1 MNRLGFS
8 FLAIAALA
16 FTSAA
21 QSANQQYR
29 SGQDQDHSRPA
40 QQTKSSPSTSKQSG
54 AQGAASTSASGS
66 ANASANAGGTSAG
79 LSSGTTINTELQTT
93 LDARKCHPGQRV
105 VAKTTQDVKEDGHV
119 VLRKGTQLIGH
130 VTEAQART
138 KANAESSVGIV
149 FDQAVMKKGE
159 EVPFHATIQALAAAQ
174 STSAASLDNDMMEP
188 SEPSM
193 GSGGGAM
200 GGGAM
205 GGASRGI
212 AGGAGS
218 AVSSTAG
225 AAGNVA
231 GSVPQTANGAVGA
244 TSGTAASAGGNL
256 RGLNA
261 AGQLTSASS
270 GVIGMNDMN
279 LTSAAANS
287 TQGSVVTSAKR
298 NVHLSSGTQMLLR
311 VNGN

>member
-1 MNRLGFS
+1 MKRLGFS
-8 FLAIAALA
+8 FLAVVALA

-29 SGQDQDHSRPA
+29 SSQDQDHSRPA
-40 QQTKSSPSTSKQSG
+40 RQTKSSPSTTKQSG
-54 AQGAASTSASGS
+54 AQGAASASASGS
-66 ANASANAGGTSAG
+66 ANASANDGGTSAG

-93 LDARKCHPGQRV
+93 LDARKCHPGERV

-119 VLRKGTQLIGH
+119 ILRKGTQLIGH

-149 FDQAVMKKGE
+149 FDEAVMKKGQ

-188 SEPSM
+188 SGAPM

-200 GGGAM
+200 GGGM
-205 GGASRGI
+205 

-218 AVSSTAG
+218 AVGSAAG
-225 AAGNVA
+225 ATRGMAG
-231 GSVPQTANGAVGA
+231 GLPQTASGAVGA
-244 TSGTAASAGGNL
+244 TSATAASAGGNL

>member
-1 MNRLGFS
+1 MNGLGLS
-8 FLAIAALA
+8 FLFVVALA
-16 FTSAA
+16 FTSAT

-29 SGQDQDHSRPA
+29 SSQDQDHSRPA
-40 QQTKSSPSTSKQSG
+40 QQTKSSPSTSNQSG
-54 AQGAASTSASGS
+54 AQGAASASASGS
-66 ANASANAGGTSAG
+66 AAASANAEGTSAG

-93 LDARKCHPGQRV
+93 LDARKCHPGERV
-105 VAKTTQDVKEDGHV
+105 VAKTTQDVKDDGHV
-119 VLRKGTQLIGH
+119 VLRRGTQLIGH

-149 FDQAVMKKGE
+149 FDEAVMKKGQ

-188 SEPSM
+188 SGAPM

-200 GGGAM
+200 GGGM
-205 GGASRGI
+205 T
-212 AGGAGS
+212 GGAGS
-218 AVSSTAG
+218 AVGSTAG
-225 AAGNVA
+225 ATRGMTGNL
-231 GSVPQTANGAVGA
+231 PQTAGGAVGA
-244 TSGTAASAGGNL
+244 TSATAASAGGNL

-270 GVIGMNDMN
+270 GVIGMNGMN

-287 TQGSVVTSAKR
+287 TEGSVVTSAKR

>member
-1 MNRLGFS
+1 MGKLGFS
-8 FLAIAALA
+8 FLLVAAMALTA
-16 FTSAA
+16 GA
-21 QSANQQYR
+21 QSADQQYR
-29 SGQDQDHSRPA
+29 SNDRQQEQS
-40 QQTKSSPSTSKQSG
+40 QQTKTAQSNDKQSG
-54 AQGAASTSASGS
+54 VQSAASASASGS

-79 LSSGTTINTELQTT
+79 VSSGMTINTELQTT

-149 FDQAVMKKGE
+149 FDEAVTKKGE

-188 SEPSM
+188 SGAPM

-200 GGGAM
+200 GGGSM
-205 GGASRGI
+205 GGGVV
-212 AGGAGS
+212 GGAGS
-218 AVSSTAG
+218 AVGSAAG
-225 AAGNVA
+225 ATRGMAG
-231 GSVPQTANGAVGA
+231 GLPQTAGGAVGA
-244 TSGTAASAGGNL
+244 TSATAASAGGNL

-261 AGQLTSASS
+261 AGQLTSTSS
-270 GVIGMNDMN
+270 GVIGMNGMN

-287 TQGSVVTSAKR
+287 TQGSVITSAKR

-311 VNGN
+311 VSGN

>member
-1 MNRLGFS
+1 MNRLGLS
-8 FLAIAALA
+8 FLFVVALA

-29 SGQDQDHSRPA
+29 SSQDQDHSRPA
-40 QQTKSSPSTSKQSG
+40 QPAKSSPSTSKQSG
-54 AQGAASTSASGS
+54 AQGAASASASGS
-66 ANASANAGGTSAG
+66 ANASASDGGTSAD
-79 LSSGTTINTELQTT
+79 LSSGTTINTELRTT

-149 FDQAVMKKGE
+149 FDEAVMKKGQ

-188 SEPSM
+188 SGAPM
-193 GSGGGAM
+193 GSGGGAVA
-200 GGGAM
+200 GGM
-205 GGASRGI
+205 

-218 AVSSTAG
+218 AVGSAAG
-225 AAGNVA
+225 ATRGMAG
-231 GSVPQTANGAVGA
+231 VPQTASGAVGA
-244 TSGTAASAGGNL
+244 TSATAASAGGNL

-261 AGQLTSASS
+261 AGQLMSASS

-287 TQGSVVTSAKR
+287 TEGSVVTSAKR

>member
-1 MNRLGFS
+1 MGKLGFS
-8 FLAIAALA
+8 FLLVAAMALTA
-16 FTSAA
+16 GA
-21 QSANQQYR
+21 QSADQQYR
-29 SGQDQDHSRPA
+29 SNDRQQEQS
-40 QQTKSSPSTSKQSG
+40 QQTKTAQSNDKQSG
-54 AQGAASTSASGS
+54 VQSAASASASGS

-79 LSSGTTINTELQTT
+79 VSSGMTINTELQTT

-138 KANAESSVGIV
+138 KANAQSSVGIV
-149 FDQAVMKKGE
+149 FDEAVTKKGE

-188 SEPSM
+188 SGAPM
-193 GSGGGAM
+193 GSGGGSM
-200 GGGAM
+200 GGGVV
-205 GGASRGI
+205 
-212 AGGAGS
+212 GGAGS
-218 AVSSTAG
+218 PVTSAAG
-225 AAGNVA
+225 ATRGMAGN
-231 GSVPQTANGAVGA
+231 VPQTANGAIGA
-244 TSGTAASAGGNL
+244 TSATAASAGGNL

-270 GVIGMNDMN
+270 GVIGMNGMN
-279 LTSAAANS
+279 LRSAAANS

>member
-1 MNRLGFS
+1 MGKLGFS
-8 FLAIAALA
+8 FLLVATMALTA
-16 FTSAA
+16 GA
-21 QSANQQYR
+21 QSANEQYR
-29 SGQDQDHSRPA
+29 PNDRQQAQSR
-40 QQTKSSPSTSKQSG
+40 QTKAAQSNDKQSG
-54 AQGAASTSASGS
+54 VQASASDS

-105 VAKTTQDVKEDGHV
+105 VAKTTQDVKQDGHV

-149 FDQAVMKKGE
+149 FDEAVMKKGQ
-159 EVPFHATIQALAAAQ
+159 EVPFHAAIQALAAAQ

-188 SEPSM
+188 SGAPM
-193 GSGGGAM
+193 GPGGGAM
-200 GGGAM
+200 GGGVV
-205 GGASRGI
+205 GGGVM
-212 AGGAGS
+212 GGAGS
-218 AVSSTAG
+218 AVGSAAG
-225 AAGNVA
+225 ATRGMAAGL
-231 GSVPQTANGAVGA
+231 PQTANGAVGA
-244 TSGTAASAGGNL
+244 TSATEASARGNL

>member
-1 MNRLGFS
+1 MNRLGLS
-8 FLAIAALA
+8 FLLVAAMALTA
-16 FTSAA
+16 GA
-21 QSANQQYR
+21 QSADQRYR
-29 SGQDQDHSRPA
+29 SSDRQQAQA
-40 QQTKSSPSTSKQSG
+40 QQTKSSPSTSKQNG
-54 AQGAASTSASGS
+54 AQGAASASASGS
-66 ANASANAGGTSAG
+66 ANASANAGGTSAN

-149 FDQAVMKKGE
+149 FDEAVMKKGQ

-174 STSAASLDNDMMEP
+174 SSSAASLDNDMMEP
-188 SEPSM
+188 SGAPM

-200 GGGAM
+200 GGGSM
-205 GGASRGI
+205 GGGVV
-212 AGGAGS
+212 GGAGS
-218 AVSSTAG
+218 AVGSAAG
-225 AAGNVA
+225 ATRGMAG
-231 GSVPQTANGAVGA
+231 GLPQTAGGAVGA
-244 TSGTAASAGGNL
+244 TSATAASAGGNL

-261 AGQLTSASS
+261 AGQLTSTSS
-270 GVIGMNDMN
+270 GVIGMNGMN

-287 TQGSVVTSAKR
+287 TQGSVITSAKR

-311 VNGN
+311 VSGN

>member
-8 FLAIAALA
+8 FLLVAAMALTA
-16 FTSAA
+16 GA
-21 QSANQQYR
+21 QSTNQQYR
-29 SGQDQDHSRPA
+29 SNDHQQARSQQAKPA
-40 QQTKSSPSTSKQSG
+40 QSNGQQSG
-54 AQGAASTSASGS
+54 AQGAASASASGS

-119 VLRKGTQLIGH
+119 VLRKGTRLIGH

-149 FDQAVMKKGE
+149 FDEAVMKKGQ

-174 STSAASLDNDMMEP
+174 STSATSLDSDMMEP
-188 SEPSM
+188 SGAPM

-200 GGGAM
+200 GGGLV
-205 GGASRGI
+205 
-212 AGGAGS
+212 GGAGS
-218 AVSSTAG
+218 AVGSTAG
-225 AAGNVA
+225 ATRGMAG
-231 GSVPQTANGAVGA
+231 GLPQTANGAIGA
-244 TSGTAASAGGNL
+244 TSATAASAGGNL

-311 VNGN
+311 VNGQ

>member
-1 MNRLGFS
+1 MNKLGFS
-8 FLAIAALA
+8 ILAVMALA
-16 FTSAA
+16 FPSAA

-29 SGQDQDHSRPA
+29 SSQSQDHSRPA
-40 QQTKSSPSTSKQSG
+40 QQTKSSPSTGNQSG
-54 AQGAASTSASGS
+54 SQGAASASASGS

-79 LSSGTTINTELQTT
+79 LSTGTTINTELQTT

-149 FDQAVMKKGE
+149 FDEAVMKKGE
-159 EVPFHATIQALAAAQ
+159 QVPFHATIQALAAAQ
-174 STSAASLDNDMMEP
+174 SMSAASLDNDMMEP
-188 SEPSM
+188 SGAPM
-193 GSGGGAM
+193 GSGGGSM
-200 GGGAM
+200 GGGVV
-205 GGASRGI
+205 
-212 AGGAGS
+212 GGAGS
-218 AVSSTAG
+218 AVGS
-225 AAGNVA
+225 AAGSTRGMA
-231 GSVPQTANGAVGA
+231 GGLPQTAGGAVGA
-244 TSGTAASAGGNL
+244 TSATAASAGGNL

-270 GVIGMNDMN
+270 GVIGMNDLN
-279 LTSAAANS
+279 LTSAASNS
-287 TQGSVVTSAKR
+287 TQGSVVTSAKH

>member
-1 MNRLGFS
+1 MNKLGFS
-8 FLAIAALA
+8 FLLVAAIALTAG
-16 FTSAA
+16 A

-29 SGQDQDHSRPA
+29 SNDRQQAQS
-40 QQTKSSPSTSKQSG
+40 QQTKTAQSNDTQSG
-54 AQGAASTSASGS
+54 AQGAASASASGS
-66 ANASANAGGTSAG
+66 TNASANAGVRSAD

-119 VLRKGTQLIGH
+119 VLRKGTRLIGH

-149 FDQAVMKKGE
+149 FDEAIMKKGQ

-174 STSAASLDNDMMEP
+174 ATSAASLDNDMMEP
-188 SEPSM
+188 SGAPM

-200 GGGAM
+200 GGGLV
-205 GGASRGI
+205 
-212 AGGAGS
+212 GGAGS
-218 AVSSTAG
+218 AVGSTAG
-225 AAGNVA
+225 ATRGMAG
-231 GSVPQTANGAVGA
+231 GLPQTANGAVGA
-244 TSGTAASAGGNL
+244 TSATAASAGGNL

-261 AGQLTSASS
+261 AGQLTSSSS
-270 GVIGMNDMN
+270 GVIGMNGMN

-287 TQGSVVTSAKR
+287 TQGYIVTSAKR

-311 VNGN
+311 VNGQ

>member
-1 MNRLGFS
+1 MGKLGFS
-8 FLAIAALA
+8 FLLVAAMAL
-16 FTSAA
+16 SAGA

-29 SGQDQDHSRPA
+29 SSQDQDHSRPA
-40 QQTKSSPSTSKQSG
+40 QQTKSSPSTSNQSG
-54 AQGAASTSASGS
+54 AQSAASASASGS
-66 ANASANAGGTSAG
+66 AHASANAGGTSAG
-79 LSSGTTINTELQTT
+79 VSSGMTINTELQTT
-93 LDARKCHPGQRV
+93 IDARKCHPGQRV

-119 VLRKGTQLIGH
+119 VLRRGTQLIGH

-138 KANAESSVGIV
+138 KANAESSVAIV
-149 FDQAVMKKGE
+149 FDEAVMKKGE

-188 SEPSM
+188 SGAPM
-193 GSGGGAM
+193 GSGGGSM
-200 GGGAM
+200 GGGVAA
-205 GGASRGI
+205 GAGPAVGSAAGATRGM
-212 AGGAGS
+212 AGGL
-218 AVSSTAG
+218 
-225 AAGNVA
+225 
-231 GSVPQTANGAVGA
+231 PQTANSAVGA
-244 TSGTAASAGGNL
+244 TSATAASAGGNL

-270 GVIGMNDMN
+270 GVIGMNDIN

-287 TQGSVVTSAKR
+287 TNGSVITSAKH

>member
-1 MNRLGFS
+1 MNKLGFS
-8 FLAIAALA
+8 LLLVAAMALTA
-16 FTSAA
+16 GA
-21 QSANQQYR
+21 QSADQQYR
-29 SGQDQDHSRPA
+29 PNDRQPGQS
-40 QQTKSSPSTSKQSG
+40 QQTKPAQSSAKQSG
-54 AQGAASTSASGS
+54 AQGAASASASGS
-66 ANASANAGGTSAG
+66 ANASANAGGASAG

-105 VAKTTQDVKEDGHV
+105 VARTTQDVKQDGHV

-130 VTEAQART
+130 VTEAQAST

-149 FDQAVMKKGE
+149 FDEAVMKKGE

-188 SEPSM
+188 SGAPM

-200 GGGAM
+200 GGGVV
-205 GGASRGI
+205 
-212 AGGAGS
+212 GGAGS
-218 AVSSTAG
+218 TVGSAAG
-225 AAGNVA
+225 ATRGMAG
-231 GSVPQTANGAVGA
+231 GLPQTANGAVGA
-244 TSGTAASAGGNL
+244 TSATAASAGGNL

-261 AGQLTSASS
+261 AGQLTSTSS
-270 GVIGMNDMN
+270 GVIGMNGLN
-279 LTSAAANS
+279 LTSAAGNS
-287 TQGSVVTSAKR
+287 TEGSVITSAKH

>member
-1 MNRLGFS
+1 MGKLGFS
-8 FLAIAALA
+8 FLLVATMALTA
-16 FTSAA
+16 GA
-21 QSANQQYR
+21 QSADQQYR
-29 SGQDQDHSRPA
+29 SSDRRQAQS
-40 QQTKSSPSTSKQSG
+40 QQTKTAQSNDKQSG
-54 AQGAASTSASGS
+54 VQSASSASASGS

-79 LSSGTTINTELQTT
+79 VSSGMTINTELQTT

-105 VAKTTQDVKEDGHV
+105 VAKTTQDVKEDGHI

-130 VTEAQART
+130 VTEAQAKT

-149 FDQAVMKKGE
+149 FDEAVTKKGE

-174 STSAASLDNDMMEP
+174 SMSAASLDNDMMEP
-188 SEPSM
+188 SGAPM
-193 GSGGGAM
+193 GSGGGSM
-200 GGGAM
+200 GGGVM
-205 GGASRGI
+205 
-212 AGGAGS
+212 GGAGS
-218 AVSSTAG
+218 AVGSAAG
-225 AAGNVA
+225 ATRGMAGNL
-231 GSVPQTANGAVGA
+231 PQTANGAVGA
-244 TSGTAASAGGNL
+244 TSATAASAGGNL

-270 GVIGMNDMN
+270 GVIGMNDIN

-287 TQGSVVTSAKR
+287 TEGSVVTSAKH

>member
-1 MNRLGFS
+1 MNRLGLS
-8 FLAIAALA
+8 FLLVAAMALTA
-16 FTSAA
+16 GA

-29 SGQDQDHSRPA
+29 SNDHQQARSQQAKPA
-40 QQTKSSPSTSKQSG
+40 QSNGQQSG
-54 AQGAASTSASGS
+54 AQGAASASASGS

-105 VAKTTQDVKEDGHV
+105 VAKTTQDVKQDGHV

-149 FDQAVMKKGE
+149 FDEAVMKKGQ
-159 EVPFHATIQALAAAQ
+159 EVPFHAAIQALAAAQ

-188 SEPSM
+188 SGAPM
-193 GSGGGAM
+193 GSGGGSM
-200 GGGAM
+200 GGGVV
-205 GGASRGI
+205 
-212 AGGAGS
+212 GGAGS
-218 AVSSTAG
+218 AVGSAAG
-225 AAGNVA
+225 ATRGMAG
-231 GSVPQTANGAVGA
+231 GLPQTANGAIGA
-244 TSGTAASAGGNL
+244 TSATAASAGGNL

-287 TQGSVVTSAKR
+287 TEGSVVTSAKR

>member
-1 MNRLGFS
+1 MNRLGLS
-8 FLAIAALA
+8 FLLVATMA
-16 FTSAA
+16 FTAGA
-21 QSANQQYR
+21 QSTNQQYR
-29 SGQDQDHSRPA
+29 SNDHQQAQA

-54 AQGAASTSASGS
+54 AQGAASASASGS
-66 ANASANAGGTSAG
+66 ANASANAGGTSAD

-149 FDQAVMKKGE
+149 FDEAVIKKGQ

-174 STSAASLDNDMMEP
+174 ATSAASLDNDMMEP
-188 SEPSM
+188 SGAPM

-200 GGGAM
+200 GGGLV
-205 GGASRGI
+205 
-212 AGGAGS
+212 GGAGS
-218 AVSSTAG
+218 AVGSTAG
-225 AAGNVA
+225 ATRGMAGNL
-231 GSVPQTANGAVGA
+231 SQTASGAVGA
-244 TSGTAASAGGNL
+244 TAASAGGNL

-261 AGQLTSASS
+261 AGQLTSTSS
-270 GVIGMNDMN
+270 GVIGMNGMN
-279 LTSAAANS
+279 LTSVAANS
-287 TQGSVVTSAKR
+287 TQGSVITSAKR

-311 VNGN
+311 VNGQ

>member
-1 MNRLGFS
+1 MGKLGFS
-8 FLAIAALA
+8 FLLVATMALTA
-16 FTSAA
+16 GA
-21 QSANQQYR
+21 QSADQQYR
-29 SGQDQDHSRPA
+29 SSDRQQAQS
-40 QQTKSSPSTSKQSG
+40 QQTKTAQSNDKQSG
-54 AQGAASTSASGS
+54 VQSASSASASGS

-79 LSSGTTINTELQTT
+79 VSSGMTINTELQTT

-105 VAKTTQDVKEDGHV
+105 VAKTTQDVKEDGHI

-130 VTEAQART
+130 VTEAQAKT

-149 FDQAVMKKGE
+149 FDEAVTKKGE

-174 STSAASLDNDMMEP
+174 SMSAASLDNDMMEP
-188 SEPSM
+188 SGAPM
-193 GSGGGAM
+193 GSGGGSM
-200 GGGAM
+200 GGGVM
-205 GGASRGI
+205 
-212 AGGAGS
+212 GGAGS
-218 AVSSTAG
+218 AVGS
-225 AAGNVA
+225 AAGTTRGMA
-231 GSVPQTANGAVGA
+231 GNLPQTANGAVGA
-244 TSGTAASAGGNL
+244 TSATAASAGGNL

-270 GVIGMNDMN
+270 GVIGMNDIN

-287 TQGSVVTSAKR
+287 TQGSVVTSAKH

>member
-1 MNRLGFS
+1 MGKLGFS
-8 FLAIAALA
+8 FLLVATMALTA
-16 FTSAA
+16 GA

-29 SGQDQDHSRPA
+29 SSDRQQAQSQPA
-40 QQTKSSPSTSKQSG
+40 KAAQSNDKQSG
-54 AQGAASTSASGS
+54 AQGAASVSASAS
-66 ANASANAGGTSAG
+66 ANASASGGGTSAG

-105 VAKTTQDVKEDGHV
+105 VAKTTQDVKQDGHV

-149 FDQAVMKKGE
+149 FDEAVMKKGQ

-174 STSAASLDNDMMEP
+174 STSSASLDNDMMEP
-188 SEPSM
+188 SGVPMS
-193 GSGGGAM
+193 SGGGSM
-200 GGGAM
+200 GGGVV
-205 GGASRGI
+205 
-212 AGGAGS
+212 GGAGS
-218 AVSSTAG
+218 AVGSAAG
-225 AAGNVA
+225 ATRGMA
-231 GSVPQTANGAVGA
+231 GSLPQTASGAVGA
-244 TSGTAASAGGNL
+244 TSATATSAGGNL

-270 GVIGMNDMN
+270 GVIGMSGMN

-287 TQGSVVTSAKR
+287 TQGSVVTSANR

>member
-1 MNRLGFS
+1 MGKLGFS
-8 FLAIAALA
+8 CLAVLALA

-21 QSANQQYR
+21 QSANQPYR
-29 SGQDQDHSRPA
+29 SSQDQDHSRPA
-40 QQTKSSPSTSKQSG
+40 QQTKSSPSTSNQNG
-54 AQGAASTSASGS
+54 AQGAASASASGS

-79 LSSGTTINTELQTT
+79 VSSGMTINTELQTT

-138 KANAESSVGIV
+138 KANAESSVAIV

-188 SEPSM
+188 SGAPM
-193 GSGGGAM
+193 GSGGGSM
-200 GGGAM
+200 GSGV
-205 GGASRGI
+205 

-218 AVSSTAG
+218 AVGSAAG
-225 AAGNVA
+225 ATRGMAGNL
-231 GSVPQTANGAVGA
+231 PQTANSAVGA
-244 TSGTAASAGGNL
+244 TSATAASAGGNL

-270 GVIGMNDMN
+270 GVIGMNDIS

-287 TQGSVVTSAKR
+287 TNGSVITSAKH

>member
-1 MNRLGFS
+1 MNKLGFS
-8 FLAIAALA
+8 FLLVAAIALTAG
-16 FTSAA
+16 A

-29 SGQDQDHSRPA
+29 SNDRQQAQA

-54 AQGAASTSASGS
+54 AQGAASASASGS
-66 ANASANAGGTSAG
+66 TNASANAGGTSAD

-119 VLRKGTQLIGH
+119 VLRKGTRLIGH

-149 FDQAVMKKGE
+149 FDEAIMKKGQ

-174 STSAASLDNDMMEP
+174 ATSAASLDNDMMEP
-188 SEPSM
+188 SAPPM
-193 GSGGGAM
+193 DGGAM
-200 GGGAM
+200 GGGLV
-205 GGASRGI
+205 
-212 AGGAGS
+212 GGAGS
-218 AVSSTAG
+218 AVGSTAG
-225 AAGNVA
+225 ATRGMAGNL
-231 GSVPQTANGAVGA
+231 SQTANGAVGA
-244 TSGTAASAGGNL
+244 TSATAASAGGNL

-261 AGQLTSASS
+261 AGQLTSSSS
-270 GVIGMNDMN
+270 GVIGMNGMN

-287 TQGSVVTSAKR
+287 TQGYIVTSAKR

-311 VNGN
+311 VNGQ

>member
-1 MNRLGFS
+1 MDMNKLGFS
-8 FLAIAALA
+8 FLLVAAIASAV
-16 FTSAA
+16 AA

-29 SGQDQDHSRPA
+29 SNGQQQA
-40 QQTKSSPSTSKQSG
+40 QSQQMKTAQPNDKQSG
-54 AQGAASTSASGS
+54 AQGAASASASGS

-105 VAKTTQDVKEDGHV
+105 VAKTTQDVKQDGHV

-149 FDQAVMKKGE
+149 FDQAITKKGE

-174 STSAASLDNDMMEP
+174 SMSAASLDNGMMEP
-188 SEPSM
+188 SGPPM

-200 GGGAM
+200 GGGM
-205 GGASRGI
+205 

-218 AVSSTAG
+218 AVGSAAG
-225 AAGNVA
+225 ATRGMAGNL
-231 GSVPQTANGAVGA
+231 PQTANGAVGA
-244 TSGTAASAGGNL
+244 TSATAASAGGNL

-279 LTSAAANS
+279 LTSAVANS

>member
-1 MNRLGFS
+1 MNKLGFS
-8 FLAIAALA
+8 ILAVMALA
-16 FTSAA
+16 FTSTA

-29 SGQDQDHSRPA
+29 SSQDQDHSRPA
-40 QQTKSSPSTSKQSG
+40 QQTKSSPSTSNQSG
-54 AQGAASTSASGS
+54 AQSAASASASGS

-79 LSSGTTINTELQTT
+79 VSSGMTINTELQTT

-119 VLRKGTQLIGH
+119 VLRRGTQLIGH

-138 KANAESSVGIV
+138 KANSESSVGIV
-149 FDQAVMKKGE
+149 FDEAVMKKGE
-159 EVPFHATIQALAAAQ
+159 QVPFHATIQALAAAQ
-174 STSAASLDNDMMEP
+174 SMSAASLDNGMMEP
-188 SEPSM
+188 SGPPM

-200 GGGAM
+200 GGGM
-205 GGASRGI
+205 

-218 AVSSTAG
+218 AVGSAAG
-225 AAGNVA
+225 ATRGMAGNL
-231 GSVPQTANGAVGA
+231 PQTANGAVGA
-244 TSGTAASAGGNL
+244 TSATAASAGGNL

-279 LTSAAANS
+279 LTSAVANS

>member
-1 MNRLGFS
+1 MNRLGLS
-8 FLAIAALA
+8 FLLVAAIALTAG
-16 FTSAA
+16 A

-29 SGQDQDHSRPA
+29 SNDRQQAQA
-40 QQTKSSPSTSKQSG
+40 QQTKPSPSTSKQSG
-54 AQGAASTSASGS
+54 AQGAASASASGS

-119 VLRKGTQLIGH
+119 VLHKGTRLIGH

-149 FDQAVMKKGE
+149 FDEAVMKKGQ

-174 STSAASLDNDMMEP
+174 ATSAASLDNDMMEP
-188 SEPSM
+188 SAPPM
-193 GSGGGAM
+193 GGGGAM
-200 GGGAM
+200 GGGLVA
-205 GGASRGI
+205 
-212 AGGAGS
+212 GAGS
-218 AVSSTAG
+218 AVGSTAG
-225 AAGNVA
+225 ATRGMAGNL
-231 GSVPQTANGAVGA
+231 SQTASGAVGA
-244 TSGTAASAGGNL
+244 TSATAASAGGNL

-261 AGQLTSASS
+261 AGQLTSTSS
-270 GVIGMNDMN
+270 GVIGMNGMN

-287 TQGSVVTSAKR
+287 TQGSVITSAKR

-311 VNGN
+311 VNGQ

>member
-1 MNRLGFS
+1 MGKLGFS
-8 FLAIAALA
+8 FLLVAAMALTA
-16 FTSAA
+16 GA
-21 QSANQQYR
+21 QSADQQYR
-29 SGQDQDHSRPA
+29 SNDRQQEQS
-40 QQTKSSPSTSKQSG
+40 QQTKTAQSNDKQSG
-54 AQGAASTSASGS
+54 VQSAASASASGS

-79 LSSGTTINTELQTT
+79 VSSGMTINTELQTT

-138 KANAESSVGIV
+138 KANAQSSVGIV
-149 FDQAVMKKGE
+149 FDEAVTKKGE

-188 SEPSM
+188 SGAPM
-193 GSGGGAM
+193 GSGGGSM
-200 GGGAM
+200 GGGVV
-205 GGASRGI
+205 
-212 AGGAGS
+212 GGAGS
-218 AVSSTAG
+218 AVGSAAG
-225 AAGNVA
+225 ATRGMAGN
-231 GSVPQTANGAVGA
+231 VPQTANGTLGA
-244 TSGTAASAGGNL
+244 TSATAASAGGNL

-279 LTSAAANS
+279 LTSAASNS
-287 TQGSVVTSAKR
+287 TESSVVTSAKH

>member
-1 MNRLGFS
+1 MGKLGFS
-8 FLAIAALA
+8 CLAVLALA

-21 QSANQQYR
+21 QSANQPYR
-29 SGQDQDHSRPA
+29 SSQDQDHSRPA
-40 QQTKSSPSTSKQSG
+40 QQTKSSPSTSNQSG
-54 AQGAASTSASGS
+54 AQGAASASASGS

-79 LSSGTTINTELQTT
+79 VSSGMTINTELQTT
-93 LDARKCHPGQRV
+93 IDARKCHPGQRV

-119 VLRKGTQLIGH
+119 VLRRGTQLIGH

-138 KANAESSVGIV
+138 KANAESSVAIV
-149 FDQAVMKKGE
+149 FDEAVMKKGE

-188 SEPSM
+188 SGAPM
-193 GSGGGAM
+193 GSGGGSM
-200 GGGAM
+200 GGGV
-205 GGASRGI
+205 

-218 AVSSTAG
+218 AVGSAAG
-225 AAGNVA
+225 ATRGMAGNL
-231 GSVPQTANGAVGA
+231 PQTANSAVGA
-244 TSGTAASAGGNL
+244 TSATAASAGGNL

-270 GVIGMNDMN
+270 GVIGMNDIN
-279 LTSAAANS
+279 LTSAASNS
-287 TQGSVVTSAKR
+287 TEGSVVTSAKH

>member
-1 MNRLGFS
+1 MGKLGFS
-8 FLAIAALA
+8 FLLVATMALTA
-16 FTSAA
+16 GA
-21 QSANQQYR
+21 QSANQQHR
-29 SGQDQDHSRPA
+29 SNDRQQAQS
-40 QQTKSSPSTSKQSG
+40 QQTKAAQSTDKQSG
-54 AQGAASTSASGS
+54 AQASASGS

-105 VAKTTQDVKEDGHV
+105 VAKTTQDVKQDGHV

-149 FDQAVMKKGE
+149 FDEAVMKKGQ
-159 EVPFHATIQALAAAQ
+159 EVPFHAAIQALAAAQ

-188 SEPSM
+188 SSAPMGPGGGSM
-193 GSGGGAM
+193 GGGAM
-200 GGGAM
+200 GGGVV
-205 GGASRGI
+205 
-212 AGGAGS
+212 GGAGS
-218 AVSSTAG
+218 AVGSAAG
-225 AAGNVA
+225 ATRGMAG
-231 GSVPQTANGAVGA
+231 GLPQTANGAVGA
-244 TSGTAASAGGNL
+244 TSATAASAGGNL

-287 TQGSVVTSAKR
+287 TQGSVVTSARR

>member
-1 MNRLGFS
+1 MGKLGFS
-8 FLAIAALA
+8 FLLVATMALTA
-16 FTSAA
+16 GA
-21 QSANQQYR
+21 QSADQQYR
-29 SGQDQDHSRPA
+29 SSDRQQAQS
-40 QQTKSSPSTSKQSG
+40 QQTKTAQSNDKQSG
-54 AQGAASTSASGS
+54 VQSASSASASGS

-79 LSSGTTINTELQTT
+79 VSSGMTINTELQTT

-105 VAKTTQDVKEDGHV
+105 VAKTTQDVKEDGHI

-130 VTEAQART
+130 VTEAQAKT

-149 FDQAVMKKGE
+149 FDEAVTKKGE

-174 STSAASLDNDMMEP
+174 SMSAASLDNDMMEP
-188 SEPSM
+188 SGAPM
-193 GSGGGAM
+193 GSGGGSM
-200 GGGAM
+200 GGGVM
-205 GGASRGI
+205 
-212 AGGAGS
+212 GGAGS
-218 AVSSTAG
+218 AVGSAAG
-225 AAGNVA
+225 ATRGMAGNL
-231 GSVPQTANGAVGA
+231 PQTANGAVGA
-244 TSGTAASAGGNL
+244 TSATAASAGGNL

-270 GVIGMNDMN
+270 GVIGMNDIN

-287 TQGSVVTSAKR
+287 TQGSVVTSAKH

>member
-1 MNRLGFS
+1 MGKLGFS
-8 FLAIAALA
+8 FLLVAAMALTA
-16 FTSAA
+16 GA
-21 QSANQQYR
+21 QSADQQYR
-29 SGQDQDHSRPA
+29 SNDRQQEQS
-40 QQTKSSPSTSKQSG
+40 QQTKTAQSNDKQSG
-54 AQGAASTSASGS
+54 VQSAASASASGS

-79 LSSGTTINTELQTT
+79 VSSGMTINTELQTT

-138 KANAESSVGIV
+138 KANAQSSVGIV
-149 FDQAVMKKGE
+149 FDEAVTKKGE

-188 SEPSM
+188 SGAPM
-193 GSGGGAM
+193 GSGGGSM
-200 GGGAM
+200 GGGVV
-205 GGASRGI
+205 
-212 AGGAGS
+212 GGAGS
-218 AVSSTAG
+218 PVTSAAG
-225 AAGNVA
+225 ATRGMAAGL
-231 GSVPQTANGAVGA
+231 PQTANGAIGA
-244 TSGTAASAGGNL
+244 TSATAASAGGNL

-279 LTSAAANS
+279 LTSAASNS
-287 TQGSVVTSAKR
+287 TESSVVTSAKH

>member
-1 MNRLGFS
+1 MGKVGFS
-8 FLAIAALA
+8 FFAVVALA
-16 FTSAA
+16 FTSTA

-29 SGQDQDHSRPA
+29 SSQDQDHSRPA
-40 QQTKSSPSTSKQSG
+40 QQTKSSPSTSKQSD
-54 AQGAASTSASGS
+54 AQASASGS
-66 ANASANAGGTSAG
+66 ASASANAGGTSAG

-105 VAKTTQDVKEDGHV
+105 VAKTTQDVKENGHV
-119 VLRKGTQLIGH
+119 ILRKGTQLIGH

-149 FDQAVMKKGE
+149 FDEVVMKKGQ
-159 EVPFHATIQALAAAQ
+159 EVPFHAAIQALAAAQ

-188 SEPSM
+188 SGAPM
-193 GSGGGAM
+193 GSGGGSM
-200 GGGAM
+200 GGGA
-205 GGASRGI
+205 I
-212 AGGAGS
+212 GGAGS
-218 AVSSTAG
+218 AVGSAAG
-225 AAGNVA
+225 ATRGMAG
-231 GSVPQTANGAVGA
+231 GLPQTASGAVGA
-244 TSGTAASAGGNL
+244 TSATAASAGGNL

>member
-8 FLAIAALA
+8 FLLVATMALTA
-16 FTSAA
+16 GA
-21 QSANQQYR
+21 QSTNQQYR
-29 SGQDQDHSRPA
+29 SNDHQQARSQQAKPA
-40 QQTKSSPSTSKQSG
+40 QSNGQQSG
-54 AQGAASTSASGS
+54 AQGAASASASGS
-66 ANASANAGGTSAG
+66 ADASANAGGTSAG

-105 VAKTTQDVKEDGHV
+105 VAKTTQDVKQDGHV

-149 FDQAVMKKGE
+149 FDEAVMKKGE
-159 EVPFHATIQALAAAQ
+159 EVPFHAAIQALAAAQ

-188 SEPSM
+188 GAPM
-193 GSGGGAM
+193 GSGGGSM
-200 GGGAM
+200 GGGVV
-205 GGASRGI
+205 
-212 AGGAGS
+212 GGAGS
-218 AVSSTAG
+218 AVGSAAG
-225 AAGNVA
+225 ATRGMAG
-231 GSVPQTANGAVGA
+231 GLPQTANGAIGA
-244 TSGTAASAGGNL
+244 TSATAASAGGNL

-261 AGQLTSASS
+261 AGQLTSTSS

-287 TQGSVVTSAKR
+287 TEGSVVTSAKR

-311 VNGN
+311 VSGN

>member
-1 MNRLGFS
+1 MNRFGFS
-8 FLAIAALA
+8 FVAVVALA
-16 FTSAA
+16 FTCVA

-29 SGQDQDHSRPA
+29 SSQDQDHSRPA

-54 AQGAASTSASGS
+54 AQASASGS
-66 ANASANAGGTSAG
+66 ASASANAGGTSAS

-105 VAKTTQDVKEDGHV
+105 VAKTTQDVKQDGHV

-149 FDQAVMKKGE
+149 FDEAVMKKGE

-174 STSAASLDNDMMEP
+174 STSAASLDNDMTEP
-188 SEPSM
+188 SSAPM
-193 GSGGGAM
+193 GPGGSM
-200 GGGAM
+200 GGGAI
-205 GGASRGI
+205 GGVGSTVGSTAGATRGI
-212 AGGAGS
+212 AG
-218 AVSSTAG
+218 
-225 AAGNVA
+225 N
-231 GSVPQTANGAVGA
+231 VPQTANGAVGA
-244 TSGTAASAGGNL
+244 TSATAASAGGNL

-270 GVIGMNDMN
+270 GVIGLNDMN